1 MKITRLEL
9 ENWMGIARLAL
20 DFSGGINLLYG
31 RNEIGKSTIIHS
43 IRQALLGDA
52 ASKGADYRTFKPWG
66 TDVSAN
72 VRMTFTSRD
81 QKQYRVCKTFPA
93 GGAQLYQGDILL
105 SDDTKKTQ
113 EKLFKILDI
122 SEKTSNLFRLLFID
136 QGDSL
141 DIFKKKSKENP
152 LDENTKSYIKE
163 IIKETAFKEIQQFQ
177 DHLQAGLDRYLTPGR
192 DKVRKNTDYFELLE
206 KEKALADKLEELQ
219 QKESEIKDKLE
230 TIERAGK
237 EITVME
243 GEIDRKEKYLEL
255 LKRKKNRLE
264 GLKNKELDF
273 KLVQN
278 EYDEYIKITG
288 EQEDIR
294 QRLPV
299 LLAGRRKRIDDLK
312 EELLQLEAGKKQS
325 LERQDQLKQKKQ
337 AGEKLEALKREF
349 ADLKRDYD
357 AVCKLEKHRG
367 EIQAQ
372 LPGLLALHRGQ
383 LAEKLQN
390 LTKKIQGRSQLES
403 QCAGLETKIKQL
415 PKITTAD
422 IDALRKLEKEN
433 ERLLTQLDS
442 AREKLKLSFRL
453 TPLAGKEIPYTL
465 TKDGGEPG
473 RGTVR
478 QPLAINDFQQLDF
491 TYEDHMQFQVKG
503 NLSETDFAAL
513 REKLERGRRQ
523 WQEKLAVF
531 AVEDIRA
538 LEQKYREYNEL
549 ETRLKSLREQLQAAG
564 ETAKLEEQEKA
575 TREQLEKVDQDIQKY
590 SVGKPPPPVSVSAV
604 PGISGLSEVS
614 EVRDRLTA
622 ARTKLDSHRQ
632 EIDRLLT
639 GRQSTFEQLESLYK
653 QRETGLHCQEEEY
666 RGMEPKA
673 IALVDQVQLDK
684 EVAQG
689 NEIEKKI
696 SLKQGEFQLLETME
710 PLSLSAQ
717 PGSQPPVK
725 SFTAYT
731 TQQLRDDIIQTGNR
745 GRDLEK
751 RKHELLGQTSDQEFK
766 MNYIRRKEEIDA
778 LKKDLAVIPPV
789 EFNDIQK
796 VDAQIEK
803 TGKEIKNA
811 AWEKGEKEKQRERLS
826 GESAD
831 FSRIDE
837 EKTGKEV
844 DYRQVLAGLRRG
856 IVELSSLRLLSQLIE
871 EEKARAQQEV
881 FRPLQDRVHRSFS
894 ALVGE
899 RYRVGIDNDLN
910 LEISGKALSGDYM
923 TVAEEALSFGTREQ
937 LSFLFRLA
945 IAAQLSGRE
954 PAVMVLD
961 DSFVNTDLRRLPVL
975 LDMLMKREP
984 EIQFLVFTCRP
995 GDYLAYLSRA
1005 DEKYLRLINLE
1016 EIM

>member
-9 ENWMGIARLAL
+9 ENWMGIPRLAL

-31 RNEIGKSTIIHS
+31 RNEIGKSSIIQS

-52 ASKGADYRTFKPWG
+52 ASKGADYKSFKPWG
-66 TDVSAN
+66 TDVRAN

-105 SDDTKKTQ
+105 SDDTEKTQ

-122 SEKTSNLFRLLFID
+122 SQKTSNLFRLLFID

-192 DKVRKNTDYFELLE
+192 DKIRKNTDYFQMLE
-206 KEKALADKLEELQ
+206 KEKALADQLEELQ

-237 EITVME
+237 EIAALE
-243 GEIDRKEKYLEL
+243 GEIDRKEKYLES
-255 LKRKKNRLE
+255 LKNKKTRLE

-278 EYDEYIKITG
+278 EYDEYIKITA
-288 EQEDIR
+288 EQEEIR

-299 LLAGRRKRIDDLK
+299 LLAGRRQRMADLK
-312 EELLQLEAGKKQS
+312 EELLSLEAGKKQS
-325 LERQDQLKQKKQ
+325 LERQAQLKQKKQ

-357 AVCKLEKHRG
+357 DVCKIEKRRG

-383 LAEKLQN
+383 LAEELQN
-390 LTKKIQGRSQLES
+390 LAKKIQGRSQLES
-403 QCAGLETKIKQL
+403 ECAGLETKIKQL
-415 PKITTAD
+415 PKISPAD

-433 ERLLTQLDS
+433 EKLLTQLDT
-442 AREKLKLSFRL
+442 AREKLKLTFRL

-465 TKDGGEPG
+465 AKDGGAPG
-473 RGTVR
+473 RGAAR

-491 TYEDHMQFQVKG
+491 TYEDHLRFQVNG

-513 REKLERGRRQ
+513 REKLEQGRRR

-531 AVEDIRA
+531 AAADIRA
-538 LEQKYREYNEL
+538 LEQKHREYNEL
-549 ETRLKSLREQLQAAG
+549 ETRLKSVREQLQAAG
-564 ETAKLEEQEKA
+564 ETANLEEQEKA
-575 TREQLEKVDQDIQKY
+575 TREQLGKVDRDIQKY
-590 SVGKPPPPVSVSAV
+590 SEGKPPPPVSVSAV
-604 PGISGLSEVS
+604 PGISGLSEV
-614 EVRDRLTA
+614 RDRLTA
-622 ARTKLDSHRQ
+622 ARTKLDGDRQ

-653 QRETGLHCQEEEY
+653 QRDTGLHRQEEEY
-666 RGMEPKA
+666 RRMEPMA

-710 PLSLSAQ
+710 PLSVSDQ
-717 PGSQPPVK
+717 PGSQPQVK

-731 TQQLRDDIIQTGNR
+731 TQRLRDDIIQDGNR

-766 MNYIRRKEEIDA
+766 MNYLRRKEEIEA
-778 LKKDLAVIPPV
+778 LKKDLAVIPPI

-826 GESAD
+826 GETAD
-831 FSRIDE
+831 FSRVDE

-844 DYRQVLAGLRRG
+844 DYREVLAGIRRG

-871 EEKARAQQEV
+871 EEKAKAQQEV

-910 LEISGKALSGDYM
+910 LEISGKAVSGDYM

-975 LDMLMKREP
+975 LDMLMKRDP

-995 GDYLAYLSRA
+995 GDYLTYLSNA

-1016 EIM
+1016 EVM

>member
-9 ENWMGIARLAL
+9 ENWMGIPRLAL

-31 RNEIGKSTIIHS
+31 RNEIGKSSIIQS

-52 ASKGADYRTFKPWG
+52 ASKGADYKSFKPWG
-66 TDVSAN
+66 TDASAN

-105 SDDTKKTQ
+105 SDETKKTQ

-192 DKVRKNTDYFELLE
+192 DKIRKNTDYFDLLE
-206 KEKALADKLEELQ
+206 KEKTLSDQLEELQ

-237 EITVME
+237 EIAALE
-243 GEIDRKEKYLEL
+243 GEIDRKEKCLES
-255 LKRKKNRLE
+255 LKRKKTRLE

-288 EQEDIR
+288 EQEEIR

-299 LLAGRRKRIDDLK
+299 LLAGRQQRMADLK
-312 EELLQLEAGKKQS
+312 EELLRLEAGKKQS
-325 LERQDQLKQKKQ
+325 LERQAQLKQKKQ

-357 AVCKLEKHRG
+357 DVCKIEKHRG

-383 LAEKLQN
+383 LAEELQS
-390 LTKKIQGRSQLES
+390 LTKKIQDRSQLES

-415 PKITTAD
+415 PKISPAD

-433 ERLLTQLDS
+433 ERLLTQLDT
-442 AREKLKLSFRL
+442 AREKLKLTFHL

-465 TKDGGEPG
+465 TKDGGAPG
-473 RGTVR
+473 RGAAR

-491 TYEDHMQFQVKG
+491 TYEDHLRFQVNG

-523 WQEKLAVF
+523 WQEKLADF
-531 AVEDIRA
+531 AVGDIGA

-549 ETRLKSLREQLQAAG
+549 ETRLKSVREQLQAAG
-564 ETAKLEEQEKA
+564 ETANLEEQEKA
-575 TREQLEKVDQDIQKY
+575 TREQLGKVDRDIQEY
-590 SVGKPPPPVSVSAV
+590 SVGKPAAAVSVSPV
-604 PGISGLSEVS
+604 PGISGLS

-622 ARTKLDSHRQ
+622 ARTKLDSDCR

-653 QRETGLHCQEEEY
+653 QRETGLHRQEEEY
-666 RGMEPKA
+666 RRMEPIA
-673 IALVDQVQLDK
+673 IALVEQVQLDK

-710 PLSLSAQ
+710 LQSVSDQ
-717 PGSQPPVK
+717 PGSQPRAK

-766 MNYIRRKEEIDA
+766 MNYIRRKEEIEA
-778 LKKDLAVIPPV
+778 LKKDLAVIPPI

-881 FRPLQDRVHRSFS
+881 FRPLQDRVHRFFS

-910 LEISGKALSGDYM
+910 LEISGKAGNGDYM

-975 LDMLMKREP
+975 LDMLMKRDP